1 MKQQLLKKMTYK
13 EKSSSQRA
21 KEEAQH
27 RLKARESI
35 IFASGNEII
44 AIEARKHVVFGHT
57 ICRVV
62 TATVDGKENDTIL
75 NMSSEDA
82 LKTGLDLIKNYPEYT
97 HQKSQPVSDISL
109 LIIKEERKN
118 TPNIGYIEK
127 KINEITCL
135 NNISKIQSEIKNKKY
150 KPN

>member
-1 MKQQLLKKMTYK
+1 MTYK

-82 LKTGLDLIKNYPEYT
+82 LKTGSYKKLSRIHTPKKPTSFRYKSFNY
-97 HQKSQPVSDISL
+97 
-109 LIIKEERKN
+109 
-118 TPNIGYIEK
+118 
-127 KINEITCL
+127 
-135 NNISKIQSEIKNKKY
+135 
-150 KPN
+150 